1 MSTAVEYSRDSHTQH
16 LCAVLLSLH
25 FSPTDFGEQKADVT
39 REWHKTARV
48 AFNAGAWNAIYECK
62 KCAASLRK
70 LHPTRALQKAVHRRA
85 LIELGFW
92 NICRALWCRVR
103 SLLPFRVTSHVRNRR
118 RHTQLTPTGLVPS
131 AAPGCYA
138 AQHGKHF
145 TYKWKKPFVLLCGR
159 KCAAAL
165 AERRDN
171 NLWSVRAAFQG

>member
-1 MSTAVEYSRDSHTQH
+1 MQMPPRMQFTSAKSA
-16 LCAVLLSLH
+16 LPACA
-25 FSPTDFGEQKADVT
+25 
-39 REWHKTARV
+39 W
-48 AFNAGAWNAIYECK
+48 
-62 KCAASLRK
+62 RK
-70 LHPTRALQKAVHRRA
+70 LEATCELQKAVRRRA

-92 NICRALWCRVR
+92 NICRALWCRALG

-118 RHTQLTPTGLVPS
+118 RHTTHAGLVPS
-131 AAPGCYA
+131 APGCYA

-171 NLWSVRAAFQG
+171 NLWSERAAFQGYGTCFLHTRAPSIVKLFAH